1 MIKELLHSSWPNAHT
16 QKKGRVWILVEVMTA
31 ERKKRIYSIYK
42 GDEFIATGTK
52 NELAELLDVKPET
65 IVFYSTK
72 SHKNRMTENQLVADF
87 LGYEDEFEI

>member
-1 MIKELLHSSWPNAHT
+1 MKNCYARPCQSSHT
-16 QKKGRVWILVEVMTA
+16 FLGRVWILVEVMTA

-52 NELAELLDVKPET
+52 NELAELLDVKLET